1 VGSSL
6 EGPSGMVEGN
16 VLTGIQGR
24 SANNVRDYKIA
35 LADVI
40 NSVQGGLC
48 VGEEAVQELM
58 VARTVGG
65 KDKCC
70 PADRTD
76 SLCFVSSRTG
86 QGLCLPV
93 RAAHAKSEG
102 RVCDTWDPF
111 NSLGEDICGEQA
123 SCMVPLFTDNT
134 TKLVMVNRKEE
145 KDFLFIGN
153 PAEIYTNSEVTE
165 YVPKFNFLPLA
176 LPDMLIKLCNYMAA
190 FSAALAV
197 LNVVP
202 SYLLDGQHMIR
213 VLVEMLM
220 ISFSPKTKRSVTIGL
235 TVFGST
241 LIFVNIL
248 LGLKSVLVNGSG
260 SLVSFST
267 L

>member
-1 VGSSL
+1 
-6 EGPSGMVEGN
+6 
-16 VLTGIQGR
+16 
-24 SANNVRDYKIA
+24 
-35 LADVI
+35 
-40 NSVQGGLC
+40 
-48 VGEEAVQELM
+48 
-58 VARTVGG
+58 
-65 KDKCC
+65 
-70 PADRTD
+70 
-76 SLCFVSSRTG
+76 
-86 QGLCLPV
+86 
-93 RAAHAKSEG
+93 
-102 RVCDTWDPF
+102 
-111 NSLGEDICGEQA
+111 
-123 SCMVPLFTDNT
+123 MVPQFTDNT
-134 TKLVMVNRKEE
+134 TKLVMVNRKDE

-165 YVPKFNFLPLA
+165 YAPKLSFLPLA

-213 VLVEMLM
+213 VLVEMLL

-248 LGLKSVLVNGSG
+248 LGLKSVLVNGAG